1 MAAVTVA
8 AQKAEERLNT
18 AFGSTSGGP
27 RIAGLKH
34 ERIGLV
40 TVTTSGDTMDLTGSP
55 TIVAVAWEAVNTS
68 DPIAATNSSNTI
80 TFTGTNGST
89 GYLHVWRMG

>member
-8 AQKAEERLNT
+8 AQKPEERLNT
-18 AFGSTSGGP
+18 SFGSTSGGP
-27 RIAGLKH
+27 RITALKH
-34 ERIGLV
+34 QRIGLI
-40 TVTTSGDTMDLTGSP
+40 TVAATGDTLDLTDSP
-55 TIVAVAWEAVNTS
+55 PVVAVAWEAVNTS

-89 GYLHVWRMG
+89 GYLHVWSGT